1 MFLESKGRVSRR
13 WHNERPKARGTNVT
27 RWLCYFG
34 ALIALG
40 VGITSFVLPILIA
53 GVALAAALV
62 AIGVRSSRKSPS
74 P

>member
-1 MFLESKGRVSRR
+1 MRISRR
-13 WHNERPKARGTNVT
+13 WHNERRKVRGTNVT
-27 RWLCYFG
+27 GCLCYSG

-62 AIGVRSSRKSPS
+62 AIGARSNKKPLSP
-74 P
+74 